1 MRWLAIGLAIITVG
15 CSEGPGAE
23 KRYQTVARSGSAQEK
38 CAAARDA
45 QQAYLKDGNEAK
57 YKDMQ
62 LVANIECMAA
72 EGR

>member
-1 MRWLAIGLAIITVG
+1 MRRIVIGLAIFAAS

-23 KRYQTVARSGSAQEK
+23 KRYQMVARSGSAQEK

-72 EGR
+72 QGR